1 MPRPRLTLIDGHALA
16 YRQYFAMQT
25 GRFTTSKG
33 EPTGAIYGFAR
44 TLIDLLS
51 AESPTEYLAVVFDQ
65 GMSGRE
71 VELPAYKSTRARMD
85 DSLVQQMERIRQL
98 VNAFNIPILELANYE
113 ADDVIGSLITPAL
126 EAGVEVYIITGDRD
140 LLQLV
145 QEHVIVE
152 LPDRTG
158 GGTVLFDN
166 TESVVA
172 KMGVRP
178 DQVPDLKGLAG
189 DSSDAIP
196 GVKGVG
202 DGTAVPLL
210 NQYGSIESIYEHLGE
225 IPNKTRPKLETGRE
239 SAFLSKKMATIM
251 RDLPVKLDLAA
262 CAAHDFDPALVD
274 TLFAE
279 LEFKSL
285 RARLGK
291 IKRFEPTSAETPTS
305 VTSEPLTPAAAVIK
319 TVIVD
324 SPEKLEALVKAL
336 NAATIIA
343 FDTETTGVDQSSA
356 DLVGIS
362 LSVDGETGYYL
373 PVGHTPPDA
382 GTLLEGEPP
391 RQLPLGQVIE
401 AIRPALTN
409 PNIGKACH
417 NAAFDVIMMR
427 RAGIEITPI
436 SDDTMI
442 GAWLT
447 QVEGESKGL
456 KVQARL
462 RFRIEMTEIEEL
474 LGKGKKQITMNQ
486 VPVEQAAPYA
496 AADAAI
502 TYRLVE
508 EVHKELETAGL
519 RRLYDEL
526 EMPLVPIIAQ
536 MNMTGA
542 LLDSAYLRSLSGEF
556 AARLDQIKLK
566 IYESVGR
573 EFNIGSPKQLNE
585 IFFEQLKLPTGGL
598 HKSSHG
604 WSVDAEALEIL
615 SEHHTAPRLIL
626 DWRALEKLKNTYV
639 DALPKQVDS
648 VGRIHTSY
656 NQTGTSTGRISSDS
670 PNLQNIPI
678 RTDEG
683 RRVRRAFI
691 APPGYYLLS
700 VDYSQVEL
708 RILAHYSKDTALIDA
723 FLHDQDIHKA
733 TAALVYGVPLEQVT
747 KEQRYFAKRVN
758 FGLMYG
764 MSAFRL
770 ARESEMSRTE
780 AQAFVDRY
788 FERLPGVDAY
798 LKRSKEL
805 ARTQGYLETLFGRRR
820 DFKALQNKTLSST
833 DRGRIERE
841 AINMPIQGTAADII
855 KVAMIRLSKRLP
867 VDLPGTRMILQVHD
881 ELVFEV
887 PEDQVK
893 PAAALVREVMEGAY
907 QLDAPLRADANWGQN
922 WAEMQPV

>member
-16 YRQYFAMQT
+16 YRQYFAMKT
-25 GRFTTSKG
+25 GRFTTSSG
-33 EPTGAIYGFAR
+33 EPTGAIFGFAR
-44 TLIDLLS
+44 SLIDLLS
-51 AESPTEYLAVVFDQ
+51 AENPTEYLAVVFDQ

-98 VNAFNIPILELANYE
+98 VNAFNIPILELENYE

-145 QEHVIVE
+145 QENVIVE

-158 GGTVLFDN
+158 GGTVLYDN
-166 TESVVA
+166 IASVVA

-178 DQVPDLKGLAG
+178 DQIPDLKGLAG

-196 GVKGVG
+196 GVDGVG
-202 DGTAVPLL
+202 EGTAVPLL
-210 NQYGSIESIYEHLGE
+210 TQFNSVEDIYAHLE
-225 IPNKTRPKLETGRE
+225 DISKKTRPKLEAGRE

-262 CAAHDFDPALVD
+262 CAAHDFDPAQVD
-274 TLFAE
+274 ALFAE

-285 RARLGK
+285 RTRLGK
-291 IKRFEPTSAETPTS
+291 IKRFEPTAPDTAAPS
-305 VTSEPLTPAAAVIK
+305 SEPLTPATSLIK
-319 TVIVD
+319 AVIVD
-324 SPEKLEALVKAL
+324 TPEALEALVKTL
-336 NAATIIA
+336 NEASLIA
-343 FDTETTGVDQSSA
+343 FDTETTGTDQNSA
-356 DLVGIS
+356 TLVGIS

-391 RQLPLGQVIE
+391 QQLPLEQVIH
-401 AIRPALTN
+401 ALRPALTN

-442 GAWLT
+442 AAWLT

-462 RFRIEMTEIEEL
+462 KFRIEMTEIDSL

-486 VPVEQAAPYA
+486 VPVAQAAPYA

-502 TYRLVE
+502 TYRLVG
-508 EVHKELETAGL
+508 EVHKELVTAGL
-519 RRLYDEL
+519 RRLYEEI

-542 LLDSAYLRSLSGEF
+542 LLDSPYLRNLSGEF
-556 AARLDQIKLK
+556 ATRLDAIKLK
-566 IYESVGR
+566 IHESVGR

-615 SEHHTAPRLIL
+615 SEHHAAPRLIL

-639 DALPKQVDS
+639 DALPKQVDRA
-648 VGRIHTSY
+648 GRIHTSY

-691 APPGYYLLS
+691 APPGYRLLS

-708 RILAHYSKDTALIDA
+708 RILAHYSKDAALIDA
-723 FLHDQDIHKA
+723 FLRDQDIHKA

-747 KEQRYFAKRVN
+747 KDQRYFAKRVN

-788 FERLPGVDAY
+788 FERLPGVNAY

-820 DFKALQNKTLSST
+820 DFKALQNRTLSST
-833 DRGRIERE
+833 ERGRIERE

-855 KVAMIRLSKRLP
+855 KVAMIRLSERLP
-867 VDLPGTRMILQVHD
+867 VDLPSTRMILQVHD

-922 WAEMQPV
+922 WAEMQPA